1 MADSAARTAFQG
13 LLVGMH
19 PVLCLK
25 LNHVHMLTKTGSRPF
40 ARRRAALNRYF
51 TANPNVQQQSKDI
64 TRYLLIGSC
73 KTHTM
78 SHSNVMEMQRS
89 LVCTQS
95 LYSKPSQIPS

>member
-1 MADSAARTAFQG
+1 
-13 LLVGMH
+13 
-19 PVLCLK
+19 
-25 LNHVHMLTKTGSRPF
+25 MLTKTGSRPF

-89 LVCTQS
+89 LVCTQVLQIMGIVPIRVVRPHS
-95 LYSKPSQIPS
+95 SQVESVPA